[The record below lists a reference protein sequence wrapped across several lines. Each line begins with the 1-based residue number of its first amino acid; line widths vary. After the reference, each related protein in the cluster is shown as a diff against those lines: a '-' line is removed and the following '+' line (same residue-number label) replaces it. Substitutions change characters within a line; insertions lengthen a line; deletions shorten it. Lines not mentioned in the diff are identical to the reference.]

1 MQAHTTSA
9 VKTIGLRIIFSM
21 FFLLMFFSCD
31 KSKVENTGPEKIDFI
46 TLSHV
51 GGALGNYTIIKVTQ
65 DSVHFEDGNTANK
78 KHKEW
83 SKAIDQKVWENLI
96 SSIKLK
102 DLNIIESSSSIQ
114 KFDGIDEIFQIKT
127 SKKSYLFVNTYNDVH
142 YKQFKEFKIKLENLV
157 PKQTQ

>member
-1 MQAHTTSA
+1 
-9 VKTIGLRIIFSM
+9 M

-31 KSKVENTGPEKIDFI
+31 KTKTEEKTSSKGSEKIDFI

-78 KHKEW
+78 KHKEL
-83 SKAIDQKVWENLI
+83 SKAIDQKVWKNLI

-127 SKKSYLFVNTYNDVH
+127 SKKSYLFVNAYNDVH
-142 YKQFKEFKIKLENLV
+142 YKQFEEFKIKLENLV